1 MKLWISKNSE
11 IPIREQLVTQITLG
25 IASGDLKIGV
35 RLPSTREIAM
45 RYGVHSNTVSHA
57 YQQLAEHGWLEY
69 RAGSGFFVC
78 EAGLSGD
85 ALDRMTRHFVK
96 SAKTAGFSGEEI
108 LRRLMSH
115 LGEMDVA
122 RVFLIESDGDL
133 RRILVDEI
141 RDATG
146 HDVTGGAPADVPAF
160 VSEGAVFASL
170 FDEHVKFACHLTPT
184 AQRVVLKTR
193 SAAASMTGRTRP
205 ARDEI
210 VAVVSGWPKFLALA
224 KVMLVAANLDP
235 ESLLLRLTSDRSWKK
250 GLGAAALVICD
261 SLTAKHFGDD
271 PRLRIF
277 PVIADESLAE
287 MRNVLNGAHSG

>member
-35 RLPSTREIAM
+35 RLPSTREIAL

-57 YQQLAEHGWLEY
+57 YQQLAENGWLEY

-78 EAGLSGD
+78 EAGINGD
-85 ALDRMTRHFVK
+85 ALDRLTRLYVK
-96 SAKTAGFSGEEI
+96 SAKASGFGSDEI

-115 LGEMDVA
+115 LGEMSVA

-146 HDVTGGAPADVPAF
+146 HDVTGGAPADVP
-160 VSEGAVFASL
+160 SLMSDGAVFASL
-170 FDEHVKFACHLTPT
+170 FDEHAKFAHHLKPT
-184 AQRVVLKTR
+184 SQRVVLKAR
-193 SAAASMTGRTRP
+193 SAAASMTGRERP
-205 ARDEI
+205 SADDI

-224 KVMLVAANLDP
+224 KVMLIAANLDP
-235 ESLLLRLTSDRSWKK
+235 ESLMLRLTSDPSWKK

-271 PRLRIF
+271 PRLRTF

-287 MRNVLNGAHSG
+287 MRGVLNGNSE